1 MQYEQA
7 NWNKFLTFVENE
19 LSSEDQEY
27 LARLLSLIDT
37 QQARALPNRY
47 YGRSTLISTA
57 KRLYRNAFEQEK
69 PNAERKPGYQDRDQE
84 RLLNGLRG
92 LSYRFDPRVD
102 KAIFLDRL
110 LTYAS
115 FAPELRRPVYSAML
129 DLDAGAAAI
138 RSKVDQIYSSQYQ
151 TPEAFLELAAM
162 TIEQMNASADPLLV
176 LARETFAESLEYE
189 ADAESEG
196 AEKQLLK
203 SKFIKMLRAFYES
216 EGRSIYADANGTLR
230 VTYGNVK
237 AVTLEDGLL
246 YQPFTT
252 LEGIP
257 AKHSGQEPFNA
268 PQKLLKLIDD
278 KDYGKYE
285 VKALGSVPVNFIANL
300 DITNGNSG
308 SATINRNFEL
318 VGLAFDGMLETI
330 IADYRYIPQA
340 RTISV
345 DSRYMLWTLDK
356 FHGAENILNELTIT
370 N

>member
-1 MQYEQA
+1 
-7 NWNKFLTFVENE
+7 
-19 LSSEDQEY
+19 
-27 LARLLSLIDT
+27 
-37 QQARALPNRY
+37 
-47 YGRSTLISTA
+47 
-57 KRLYRNAFEQEK
+57 
-69 PNAERKPGYQDRDQE
+69 
-84 RLLNGLRG
+84 
-92 LSYRFDPRVD
+92 
-102 KAIFLDRL
+102 
-110 LTYAS
+110 
-115 FAPELRRPVYSAML
+115 ML

-138 RSKVDQIYSSQYQ
+138 RAKVDQIYSSQYQ

-162 TIEQMNASADPLLV
+162 TIEQMNDSADPLLV